1 MNGKWW
7 VNKYFFLLKYLFLS
21 QLNIYRPLV
30 DSPKNDCSVCNSKST
45 NDKSLGWMFE
55 PIIIWMSVFWRWN
68 YTLPLKH
75 TWVCSH
81 TMLSHDFGSL
91 GQRRKIA
98 CYGYFCNRRLNRD
111 RIWMFRMK
119 PWCCEWCLYSLSG
132 GCRWVL
138 SVCYDTSLQ
147 PFYSSLS
154 WSSSSPLPPERASQ
168 SQDEL
173 HLLPSRRIHASLAK
187 TNPQFPPNA
196 PFPAMR
202 LKIVYC
208 CRLAVTWI

>member
-1 MNGKWW
+1 MYK
-7 VNKYFFLLKYLFLS
+7 
-21 QLNIYRPLV
+21 PLV
-30 DSPKNDCSVCNSKST
+30 DCSVCNSKST

-55 PIIIWMSVFWRWN
+55 PIIIWMSVFWHWN
-68 YTLPLKH
+68 YTLHLKH
-75 TWVCSH
+75 LSLFSH
-81 TMLSHDFGSL
+81 NAVTRLRKPWTTAQNSMLWIFFN
-91 GQRRKIA
+91 I
-98 CYGYFCNRRLNRD
+98 YIYIRLNRD

-196 PFPAMR
+196 SYPAMR